1 LLAIFQELHQVQG
14 FIDFDRGKFGLDSSL
29 KNVKQN
35 DFKNEVAGSGCGE
48 VKQNN
53 FKIDDI
59 LDGFVSAII
68 GGLFGRSSTMKSL
81 GQAAASK
88 STIFCMAL
96 SAR

>member
-1 LLAIFQELHQVQG
+1 VEHGPGAVPSVKPQPRV
-14 FIDFDRGKFGLDSSL
+14 DSNL

-35 DFKNEVAGSGCGE
+35 DFKNEVAGSGCGG
-48 VKQNN
+48 VKQND
-53 FKIDDI
+53 FEIDDI
-59 LDGFVSAII
+59 FVSAII
-68 GGLFGRSSTMKSL
+68 DELFGRSSTMKSL